1 MNDELS
7 NEAVGKR
14 VAADH
19 DAKPKY
25 DGFGLPLRAQ
35 IEKLI
40 SLELEV
46 VAILRC
52 LDAGVSIQ
60 PDSALHILLR
70 RAYDR
75 MLSR

>member
-19 DAKPKY
+19 DAKRPKY

-35 IEKLI
+35 VENLI

-70 RAYDR
+70 RAYDKLLR
-75 MLSR
+75 

>member
-46 VAILRC
+46 VAILRR
-52 LDAGVSIQ
+52 LDAGEPIQ
-60 PDSALHILLR
+60 PNDPLHFLLR
-70 RAYDR
+70 RTYDR